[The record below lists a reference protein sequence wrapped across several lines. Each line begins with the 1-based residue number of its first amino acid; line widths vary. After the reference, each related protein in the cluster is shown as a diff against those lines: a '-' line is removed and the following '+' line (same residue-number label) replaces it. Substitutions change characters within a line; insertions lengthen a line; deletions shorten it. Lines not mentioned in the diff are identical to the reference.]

1 MIGDAVLP
9 SHRRNM
15 KGYLFAI
22 ILILFGGVF
31 FAANAQATGRG
42 ATSVLFDVKQGHTER
57 IPGSSL
63 KIKFLNVI
71 EDSRC
76 PKETQCIWAGNA
88 NVKFRV
94 SNNRRTK
101 VFDLNTA
108 KGAQSYSF
116 DGYQIRLVKVLP
128 TPVVNEHIRRGEYV
142 VTLTAIPPG
151 PTGRG

>member
-1 MIGDAVLP
+1 MIGDAVLR
-9 SHRRNM
+9 SHGRNM

-31 FAANAQATGRG
+31 LTANAQATGRG

-57 IPGSSL
+57 VPASRL
-63 KIKFLNVI
+63 KIKFLNVV

-76 PKETQCIWAGNA
+76 PRGTQCIWAGNA
-88 NVKFRV
+88 KVKLRV
-94 SNNRRTK
+94 SDKRRAR

-108 KGAQSYSF
+108 KGNQTYSF
-116 DGYQIRLVKVLP
+116 EGYQIRLVKVAP

>member
-1 MIGDAVLP
+1 MIGDARLQNR
-9 SHRRNM
+9 RRNM

-31 FAANAQATGRG
+31 VTANAQATGRG

-57 IPGSSL
+57 IPGSRF
-63 KIKFLNVI
+63 KIKFLNVV

-76 PKETQCIWAGNA
+76 PKGTQCIWAGNA
-88 NVKFRV
+88 KVKFRV
-94 SNNRRTK
+94 SDRRRSR

-108 KGAQSYSF
+108 KGNQTYSF
-116 DGYQIRLVKVLP
+116 EGYQIRLVKVEP

-151 PTGRG
+151 PTGKG